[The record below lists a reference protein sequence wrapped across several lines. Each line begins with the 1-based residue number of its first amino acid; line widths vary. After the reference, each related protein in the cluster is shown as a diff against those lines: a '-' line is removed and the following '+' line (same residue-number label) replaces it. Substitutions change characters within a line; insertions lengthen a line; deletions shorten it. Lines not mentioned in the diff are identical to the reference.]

1 MKKIPFLLALMG
13 PSTAVGYPWHYHDG
27 RIVVR
32 EIVSEIFG
40 SSAPAPPPPYNNI
53 NTSLTP
59 AEAPPSPSSWPPN
72 IESCHCPITYVP
84 MLPVECTGE
93 LFYATKPPRT
103 VYTTITEMHTM
114 KNIDTAP
121 IGPPTLVTPPP
132 PCSTYSCHPTRCKMG
147 FFPPLAPLISTVSV
161 TKKTTI
167 MGIPSA
173 EPPPSFQDTGSG
185 SAASQNI
192 PPTASPTD
200 DSSASRPSGKSKS
213 DPGPPDEPHSSSRG
227 TTTSSSPGNSPE
239 GRPENNQGR
248 PQSGTPNGQ
257 QGGSPGNSRAS
268 PQTTLSQPPGRSM
281 PVDPGHITSEGAGPS
296 HSVPTRTMFNLGG
309 IPITIQETDSITIG
323 NGPSRTTITSN
334 TTPTTFSVDG
344 HTFTV
349 NPSEVIYLDT
359 TFHLGADPM
368 KSPPLVSGTAN
379 PTDRG
384 DSGGPRTD
392 DEGHTISPRPTG
404 TKDGSPPNQN
414 LAVRISTGIKTTLIL
429 GVSTALIFGGIV
441 GFL

>member
-1 MKKIPFLLALMG
+1 
-13 PSTAVGYPWHYHDG
+13 
-27 RIVVR
+27 
-32 EIVSEIFG
+32 
-40 SSAPAPPPPYNNI
+40 
-53 NTSLTP
+53 
-59 AEAPPSPSSWPPN
+59 
-72 IESCHCPITYVP
+72 

-268 PQTTLSQPPGRSM
+268 PQTTFSQPPGRSM
-281 PVDPGHITSEGAGPS
+281 PVDPGPITSEGAGPS

-334 TTPTTFSVDG
+334 TTPTTFAVDG

-414 LAVRISTGIKTTLIL
+414 LAVRISTGINTTLIL